1 MKSKRLSMQMRLT
14 LLTTAITAIAC
25 VILTTGSILTIE
37 QQFTAQ
43 KLIPATQTFPATSAP
58 SSGDTSESAETVAPK
73 IYATDESYAEAD
85 RALVRLKRSYNL
97 QSLLTMA
104 VIVAAASVLT
114 YILVGRSMQPINK
127 MVHTVEKMDENNLS
141 VRLDDNAVY
150 GELTTLAEA
159 FNGMAERLETSFL
172 YKKQFIAN
180 AAHELK
186 TPLAALQTNVEVF
199 ELSQQH
205 SEEDYTHLIQVIK
218 RQTKRL
224 IRLSE
229 ALLDINSDDT
239 RNMQAYKLQDAIGDI
254 LGELK
259 HAAAEKNLA
268 VVAQLGETSIYGAP
282 FLLNRLFTNLVD
294 NAIKYS
300 RAGGSINITATENAD
315 SVTVAVA
322 DSGAGIPLDER
333 EKIFEPFYRIDK
345 SRSRSIGGAGLG
357 LAICK
362 MAAEKHN
369 ATISIADNPN
379 GGSIISVLFPKKH

>member
-1 MKSKRLSMQMRLT
+1 
-14 LLTTAITAIAC
+14 
-25 VILTTGSILTIE
+25 
-37 QQFTAQ
+37 
-43 KLIPATQTFPATSAP
+43 
-58 SSGDTSESAETVAPK
+58 
-73 IYATDESYAEAD
+73 
-85 RALVRLKRSYNL
+85 
-97 QSLLTMA
+97 
-104 VIVAAASVLT
+104 
-114 YILVGRSMQPINK
+114 
-127 MVHTVEKMDENNLS
+127 
-141 VRLDDNAVY
+141 
-150 GELTTLAEA
+150 
-159 FNGMAERLETSFL
+159 
-172 YKKQFIAN
+172 
-180 AAHELK
+180 
-186 TPLAALQTNVEVF
+186 
-199 ELSQQH
+199 
-205 SEEDYTHLIQVIK
+205 YTHLIQVIK

-379 GGSIISVLFPKKH
+379 GGSIISVLFPKKY